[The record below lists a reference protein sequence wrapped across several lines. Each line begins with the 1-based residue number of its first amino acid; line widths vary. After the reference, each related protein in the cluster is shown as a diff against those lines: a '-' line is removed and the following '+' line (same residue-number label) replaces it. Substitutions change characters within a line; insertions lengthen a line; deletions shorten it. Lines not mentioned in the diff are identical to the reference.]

1 MVDQDHAPSLSQH
14 AADLAEPGG
23 LVGPVVKRHT
33 VLINTDGGVSA
44 SATR

>member
-1 MVDQDHAPSLSQH
+1 MVDQDHAPSLSQD

-33 VLINTDGGVSA
+33 VLIKIQTGA
-44 SATR
+44 